1 MPLYYEYKDKGVDD
15 SDTLDGTYMDNF
27 KQIFDLYI
35 NNSCTEPAMLS
46 SMTIENAMAEFAL
59 EEVAFVQNGNWA
71 WTTIAENNEDFS
83 ADDICFLPIYIGVD
97 GEENQGLCIGSEANL
112 GINNQ
117 VSEEDQEATLAF
129 IHWLF
134 NSETGKDFCINK
146 LGWISPYD
154 TFSEDEVPSNPLA
167 AQVMEWCNSGK
178 ETVSW
183 AFNTIPNQSYKDK
196 FGAALLEYAQG
207 TGEWEPV
214 VEAAVDNWAVE
225 KQNIQ
230 EDAEE

>member
-1 MPLYYEYKDKGVDD
+1 M
-15 SDTLDGTYMDNF
+15 
-27 KQIFDLYI
+27 
-35 NNSCTEPAMLS
+35 
-46 SMTIENAMAEFAL
+46 
-59 EEVAFVQNGNWA
+59 QNGNWA

-167 AQVMEWCNSGK
+167 AQVMEWSNSGK

-207 TGEWEPV
+207 TGEWDPV
-214 VEAAVDNWAVE
+214 VEAAIDNWAVE